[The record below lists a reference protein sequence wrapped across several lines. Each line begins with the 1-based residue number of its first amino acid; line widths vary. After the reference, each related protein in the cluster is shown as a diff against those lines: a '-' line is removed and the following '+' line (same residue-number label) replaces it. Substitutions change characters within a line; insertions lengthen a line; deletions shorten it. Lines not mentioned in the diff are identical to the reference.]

1 MIYLDHNATT
11 PIRDE
16 VSEVVL
22 KAHRE
27 FWGNPSSI
35 HYEGASA
42 LSAME
47 RARDEFA
54 QYVNAKPSEIY
65 FTSCGTESNNLAIYG
80 LLKNRNFKEI
90 IISEIEHP
98 SVLSLA
104 EKLEKDGYVV
114 KKIKSD
120 SNGIIKTNEIEDFI
134 STETS
139 MLSMMF
145 ANNETGT
152 IQNVE
157 QAGIIALKNNIPFHC
172 DAVQALGKV
181 SVDVKKINSTTASFS
196 SHKIYGPKGVG
207 ALFIK
212 SGTIIEPQ
220 FIGGGQE
227 KKIRPGT
234 QNVPGI
240 LGFVKATEL
249 AVKELEIEQKRLFDL
264 TEYFYSKVESE
275 ISDIKRNGDPDQ
287 RLSQTVNICFPGTT
301 AEIIVPIL
309 DGEGIAVSG
318 GSACSSG
325 STSPSH
331 VILALGRRKIE
342 SLSAIRFS
350 FGKSTNKDDLD
361 KTVSV
366 LKKAVERIRNLN
378 S

>member
-11 PIRDE
+11 PIRED
-16 VSEVVL
+16 VIEVVQ
-22 KAHRE
+22 KAMKD

-35 HYEGASA
+35 HYAGAKA
-42 LSAME
+42 LAEME
-47 RARDEFA
+47 KARDKFA
-54 QYVNAKPSEIY
+54 EIINASPAEVF
-65 FTSCGTESNNLAIYG
+65 FTSCGTESNNLAIKG
-80 LLKNRNFKEI
+80 ILNSGNKNEI

-98 SVLSLA
+98 SILALS
-104 EKLEKDGYVV
+104 ENLENKDILV

-120 SNGIIKTNEIEDFI
+120 ENGIVNIEEVESNI
-134 STETS
+134 SDNTALIS
-139 MLSMMF
+139 LMY
-145 ANNETGT
+145 ANNETGV

-157 QAGIIALKNNIPFHC
+157 QVGLIAKKHNMPFHC

-181 SVDVKKINSTTASFS
+181 EVNVKNINASTVSFS
-196 SHKIYGPKGVG
+196 SHKVYGPKGVG
-207 ALFIK
+207 ALYIK
-212 SGTIIEPQ
+212 NGTSIEPEL
-220 FIGGGQE
+220 IGGGQE

-240 LGFVKATEL
+240 LGFVKACEL
-249 AVKELEIEQKRLFDL
+249 AVNEMEKEHKRLFDL
-264 TEYFYSKVESE
+264 TEYFYTSLENN
-275 ISDIKRNGDPDQ
+275 IGDIKRNGDKNQ
-287 RLSQTVNICFPGTT
+287 RLPQTINISFPGTT
-301 AEIIVPIL
+301 AEIVVPLL

-331 VILALGRRKIE
+331 VILALGRRKME

-350 FGKSTNKDDLD
+350 FGRSTTKDEID

-366 LKKAVERIRNLN
+366 LKESVERIRWLN